1 MPRRVAEAR
10 TGWRT
15 AEDVS
20 FNALEAAGMSG
31 QRRAAML
38 RRRGAARKLW
48 LAIILCALT
57 AVAQIVGGMV
67 TNSTALMT
75 EALHMVSDALSYII
89 SLVALHVGGRN
100 PTSRHT
106 FGFDRIETIGALVNV
121 MIIWGATVPLVVRAV
136 SHMTEDAPTDEEEL
150 VDGRVVFWYG
160 LAGVLVNMLL
170 AKCFWNDQSAHS
182 HGNMSARAA
191 KLHVTGDLIES
202 FSVVI
207 AGGLVWYEP
216 EWQAAD
222 PAIAF
227 LFAVIVY
234 VPAPSAFMLSCS
246 RFCSHCSGFGSPFAP
261 WGSQRADDGLP
272 AARYILDPD
281 GVHAARRPLEGPP
294 PRSAPRRRRAL
305 RLLPTHLA
313 GANPTRKVL
322 RKSTRH
328 RALIQLIRCV
338 GTVHSWRPGR
348 SA

>member
-1 MPRRVAEAR
+1 
-10 TGWRT
+10 
-15 AEDVS
+15 
-20 FNALEAAGMSG
+20 MSG

-57 AVAQIVGGMV
+57 AAAQIVGGMV

-227 LFAVIVY
+227 IFAVIVY
-234 VPAPSAFMLSCS
+234 VPAPAPPTPLPLL
-246 RFCSHCSGFGSPFAP
+246 GF
-261 WGSQRADDGLP
+261 
-272 AARYILDPD
+272 
-281 GVHAARRPLEGPP
+281 HAALL
-294 PRSAPRRRRAL
+294 ALLLALL
-305 RLLPTHLA
+305 RLRLTSRPMGLA
-313 GANPTRKVL
+313 A
-322 RKSTRH
+322 
-328 RALIQLIRCV
+328 C
-338 GTVHSWRPGR
+338 
-348 SA
+348 